1 MLRRAKRLQSTFN
14 EFCSQFQLRDLTLS
28 QDEWRQIEYLL
39 WITQPFFKFTT
50 ALCKSKDTSIH
61 LVFEVYNNLFEHI
74 ESSIR
79 QLQRKKVHW
88 KQGMLKALDSARDKL
103 ADYYGKTDEVN
114 GDLFA
119 VGTILAPEH
128 KLQFFASR
136 DWDDDTDWRQR
147 YRQSFDDCIKP
158 YKQRL
163 ANPQKSLQDQS
174 STYAAEVDEIRVML
188 KGGKHRQRL
197 NSRDEIA
204 QYLETGKSY

>member
-50 ALCKSKDTSIH
+50 VLCKSKDVTIH
-61 LVFEVYNNLFEHI
+61 LIFEIYNNLFEHL
-74 ESSIR
+74 EKSIR
-79 QLQRKKVHW
+79 QLQRKSVPW
-88 KQGMLKALDSARDKL
+88 KQGMLKALGAARDKL
-103 ADYYGKTDEVN
+103 AEYYSKTDEVH

-128 KLQFFASR
+128 KLQFFNNK
-136 DWDDDTDWRQR
+136 DWKSDDNNNWRER
-147 YRQSFDDCIKP
+147 YHQSFYNYIKP

-163 ANPQKSLQDQS
+163 TNLQTSLQAQS
-174 STYAAEVDEIRVML
+174 STRSAEIDELQAML
-188 KGGKHRQRL
+188 KEAKHCQQL
-197 NSRDEIA
+197 S
-204 QYLETGKSY
+204 